1 MTVYDLCLAWNWEY
15 DADFVGFLQLACN
28 SRGLTLLQIK
38 PNNLD
43 TIKTELLEG
52 DLRFRSLFDRASDED
67 DRYLPIVHW
76 ARQKGLYR
84 INPYRLARRSWNKA
98 AMHRAFLSA
107 GLHTPHTIVL
117 PACSEMPDPRPQDL
131 SPLGTCFAIKPAHG
145 GGGQGVINEA
155 TNWDQVMQARRQY
168 PEDQYLLQAN
178 VVAQRLESRQ
188 AWFRV
193 IYCAGYTYPFWW
205 DTQTHAYQLVTP
217 EERWQY
223 GLDPL
228 WEIADTLA
236 DVCQLQ
242 LFSSEIA
249 LTQGG
254 HFTSVDYIN
263 DPIDLRLKSK
273 TPQGV
278 PDHIVEAIAH
288 RLAARVTE
296 RLSWAS

>member
-1 MTVYDLCLAWNWEY
+1 MTVYDLCLAWNCEY
-15 DADFVGFLQLACN
+15 DADFVGFLQLACD
-28 SRGLTLLQIK
+28 SRGLSLLQITPFNVETMK
-38 PNNLD
+38 A
-43 TIKTELLEG
+43 ELLAN

-67 DRYLPIVHW
+67 ERFLPIVFW
-76 ARQKGLYR
+76 ARQQGLYR
-84 INPYRLARRSWNKA
+84 INAYRLARHSWNKA
-98 AMHRAFLSA
+98 AMHRAFVST

-117 PACSEMPDPRPQDL
+117 PACSEVPDPHPPDL

-155 TNWDQVMQARRQY
+155 TNWEQVRQARCQY

-178 VVAQRLESRQ
+178 VVAQRLDTRQ

-217 EERWQY
+217 EERREY
-223 GLDPL
+223 ALDPL
-228 WEIADTLA
+228 WEIADILA
-236 DVCQLQ
+236 GICQLH

-254 HFTSVDYIN
+254 QFTTVDYIN

-288 RLAARVTE
+288 RLAAGVSDQ
-296 RLSWAS
+296 LSSCS

>member
-1 MTVYDLCLAWNWEY
+1 MMVYDLCLAWNWEY
-15 DADFVGFLQLACN
+15 DTDFVGFLQLACN
-28 SRGLTLLQIK
+28 SRGLTLLQIT
-38 PNNLD
+38 PYNLE
-43 TIKTELLEG
+43 TMKTELLEG

-67 DRYLPIVHW
+67 ERFLPIVFW
-76 ARQKGLYR
+76 ARQQGLYR

-117 PACSEMPDPRPQDL
+117 PACSEVREPRPPDL
-131 SPLGTCFAIKPAHG
+131 GPLGTRFAIKPAHG

-155 TNWDQVMQARRQY
+155 TNWEQVMMARWQY
-168 PEDQYLLQAN
+168 PEDQYLLQAH
-178 VVAQRLESRQ
+178 VVAQHLDSRQ

-205 DTQTHAYQLVTP
+205 DTQTHAYQQVTL
-217 EERWQY
+217 EERREY
-223 GLDPL
+223 ALDPL
-228 WEIADTLA
+228 WDIASTMA

-242 LFSSEIA
+242 LFSTEIA
-249 LTQGG
+249 LTQAGQ
-254 HFTSVDYIN
+254 FTAVDYIN

-278 PDHIVEAIAH
+278 PDSIVEAIAH

-296 RLSWAS
+296 RLS